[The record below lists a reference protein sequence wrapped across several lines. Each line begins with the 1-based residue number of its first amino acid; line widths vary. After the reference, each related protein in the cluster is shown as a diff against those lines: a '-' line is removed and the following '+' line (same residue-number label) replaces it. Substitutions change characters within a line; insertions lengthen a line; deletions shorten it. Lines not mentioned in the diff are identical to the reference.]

1 MFKKVLRRFFTILI
15 TLIVA
20 AQFILAPNID
30 AQSIESINEGIG
42 GGSGS
47 TSVDESGNS
56 GTTLLVLAGVAVA
69 ALLLYKFVF
78 YKDKNPAIE
87 ENSDSTKTDSQ
98 SMLQKKVFQ
107 FGERNYS
114 EINKLKDEIPV
125 NLFVGLNQ
133 NSFVKNEKHFRIGL
147 SYRF

>member
-1 MFKKVLRRFFTILI
+1 MFDKILKRFFTVLI

-20 AQFILAPNID
+20 AQFILAPSIE

-47 TSVDESGNS
+47 STVDKSSNT

-69 ALLLYKFVF
+69 ALLIYKFVF
-78 YKDKNPAIE
+78 YKDKKPVLE
-87 ENSDSTKTDSQ
+87 DTSDSTKTDTQ
-98 SMLQKKVFQ
+98 SFLEQKIFQ
-107 FGERNYS
+107 FGEKNYT
-114 EINKLKDEIPV
+114 EANKLTDALPV
-125 NLFVGLNQ
+125 NLFVNLNR
-133 NSFVKNEKHFRIGL
+133 NKYLKSDSRVSVGL